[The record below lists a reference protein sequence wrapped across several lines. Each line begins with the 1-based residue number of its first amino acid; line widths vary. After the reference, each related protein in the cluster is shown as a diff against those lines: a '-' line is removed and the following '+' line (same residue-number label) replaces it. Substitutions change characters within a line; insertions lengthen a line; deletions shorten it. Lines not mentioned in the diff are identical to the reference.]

1 MAPSFVSPDRWVWSS
16 ILMLALASSAPAN
29 VQGGDCPASS
39 RCGSLTIMEP
49 FGIVPEHA
57 MASNCGQIGF
67 QVSCQDDTPYLGY
80 YRRSNDNE
88 SHNLQ
93 ILDIF
98 YGNGSLLVADLRK
111 LADLTNLRHKD
122 CQQYNFPSTSTS
134 SRIAL
139 PFSISPI
146 NQELILYD
154 CAKPPALATE
164 GIMERRCGNSTFVA
178 RVGGGYD
185 YDEMGN
191 SSRYFLE
198 GCTAIVVPVLAGYGN
213 ASASNYEDLISDG
226 FLMTWP
232 LTTGKSILGTS
243 INSGV

>member
-1 MAPSFVSPDRWVWSS
+1 MAPSFVCPDWAVWLL
-16 ILMLALASSAPAN
+16 ILILSSAAPGN

-39 RCGSLTIMEP
+39 RCGGLNIMKP
-49 FGIVPEHA
+49 FGIVPEQA
-57 MASNCGQIGF
+57 TETNCGQIGF
-67 QVSCQDDTPYLGY
+67 QVTCQDDTPYLGY

-88 SHNLQ
+88 SDNLQ

-98 YGNGSLLVADLRK
+98 YGNGSLLVADMRK
-111 LADLTNLRHKD
+111 LADLTNLSHKD
-122 CQQYNFPSTSTS
+122 CQQYNFPSTNNTS
-134 SRIAL
+134 SSIAL

-154 CAKPPALATE
+154 CAKPPAPATE
-164 GIMERRCGNSTFVA
+164 GLVQRTCGNSTFVA

-191 SSRYFLE
+191 SSGYFVE
-198 GCTAIVVPVLAGYGN
+198 GCTAVVVPVLGGYGN

-226 FLMTWP
+226 FLMTWTLP
-232 LTTGKSILGTS
+232 PGKSI
-243 INSGV
+243 NSCN